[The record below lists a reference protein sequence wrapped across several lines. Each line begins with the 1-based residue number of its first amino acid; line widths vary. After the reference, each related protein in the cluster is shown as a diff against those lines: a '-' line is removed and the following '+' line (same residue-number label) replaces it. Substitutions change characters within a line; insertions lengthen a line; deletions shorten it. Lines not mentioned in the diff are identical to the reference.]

1 MNELITTKEEY
12 MNEVAYAYLDGVLV
26 YNEASE
32 FYKNIFTSPADEKEK
47 DEVYAMSEYL

>member
-32 FYKNIFTSPADEKEK
+32 FYKNISPQASDSRED

>member
-32 FYKNIFTSPADEKEK
+32 FYKNISPPADEREK

>member
-1 MNELITTKEEY
+1 MANLITTKEEY
-12 MNEVAYAYLDGVLV
+12 INEVAYAYLDGVLV

-32 FYKNIFTSPADEKEK
+32 FYKNIFTPPSDDRVN